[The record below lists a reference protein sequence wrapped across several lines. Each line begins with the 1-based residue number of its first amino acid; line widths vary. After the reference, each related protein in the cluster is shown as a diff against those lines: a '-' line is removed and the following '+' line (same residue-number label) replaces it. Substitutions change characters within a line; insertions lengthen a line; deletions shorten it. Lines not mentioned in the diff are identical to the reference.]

1 MIPGDVVLCELP
13 QADQRTK
20 VRPALI
26 ISVFPP
32 FDDALLCGIS
42 TQLHLAVSGLGEPI
56 NRLDEDF
63 LHSGLQRDSLIRLNF
78 LQTWPKRKI
87 LGKLGTISPSRL
99 LRLRKCLSDFLLL
112 KDNDRLHRQEIVT
125 RSR

>member
-13 QADQRTK
+13 QADQRNK
-20 VRPALI
+20 IRPALI
-26 ISVFPP
+26 VSVFPP

-42 TQLHLAVSGLGEPI
+42 TQLHLAIPGLSETI

-63 LHSGLQRDSLIRLNF
+63 LHSGLQKNSLIRLNY
-78 LQTWPKRKI
+78 LQTWPKQKI

-99 LRLRKCLSDFLLL
+99 LRLRKFLSEFLLL
-112 KDNDRLHRQEIVT
+112 KDSRQ
-125 RSR
+125 